1 MNTKGQ
7 SAPRLIATDLDGTLA
22 HSGGYVSARN
32 RAALA
37 LAHAAGIEV
46 VVATGRRHS
55 FALQI
60 VRELNLPPQHALISS
75 NGTVIRTIG
84 SDLLHRSHMPLETAR
99 WLIIH
104 AAEFRSTLVLTFD
117 TVGPTGHD
125 TRGAL
130 VCESLDDLNATVGRW
145 MTSNRDFIL
154 QVSPIEDGLNTAKP
168 IQMMLCG
175 TIARMQAAEALLAAH
190 PCIAAVGAPELPG
203 TEVSLHR
210 TAYPER
216 DLTILDILP
225 AGSSKAS
232 ALTHLANLRGISMSE
247 VLAIGDNWNDLSML
261 EAAGHA
267 VLMANAPPELLAL
280 ARERNWTIAPAHDD
294 DGFAIA
300 IEEALAVGVR
310 P

>member
-1 MNTKGQ
+1 MKSQTQ
-7 SAPRLIATDLDGTLA
+7 PRLIALDLDGTLL
-22 HSGGYVSARN
+22 HSTGHVSPRN

-55 FALQI
+55 FALQ
-60 VRELNLPPQHALISS
+60 VLRDLDLPPEHALISS

-84 SDLLHRSHMPLETAR
+84 SDLLHRSHLSLETAR
-99 WLIIH
+99 WLVAH
-104 AAEFRSTLVLTFD
+104 ANEFRSTLVITFD

-130 VCESLDDLNATVGRW
+130 VCESIDELNAAISRW
-145 MTSNRDFIL
+145 MTSNRDL
-154 QVSPIEDGLNTAKP
+154 LAQVSPIEDALHAAAP

-175 TIARMQAAEALLAAH
+175 PLARMDAAEALLSAH
-190 PCIAAVGAPELPG
+190 PRIAAVGAPELPG
-203 TEVSLHR
+203 TEVTLHR

-225 AGSSKAS
+225 AGCSKAS
-232 ALTHLANLRGISMSE
+232 ALTRLADLRGINLSE
-247 VLAIGDNWNDLSML
+247 VLAIGDNWNDVPML
-261 EAAGHA
+261 EAAGSA
-267 VLMANAPPELLAL
+267 VLMANAPADLLAL
-280 ARERNWTIAPAHDD
+280 AQDRDWLIALHHDD
-294 DGFAIA
+294 DGVAIA
-300 IEEALAVGVR
+300 IEEALTVGAH